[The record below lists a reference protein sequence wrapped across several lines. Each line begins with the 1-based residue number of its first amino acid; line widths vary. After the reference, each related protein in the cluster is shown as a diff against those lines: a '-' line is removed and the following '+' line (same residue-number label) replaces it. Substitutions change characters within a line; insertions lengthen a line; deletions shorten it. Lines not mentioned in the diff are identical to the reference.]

1 MNRLNHCLFTRVA
14 YGSVYEKRGKD
25 QVDIILLRGV
35 PEPLD
40 NFDEQ
45 AFVDTLEQEGVIVR
59 CDADGR
65 LADGTLHPSM
75 TED

>member
-1 MNRLNHCLFTRVA
+1 MNLDYCLFVRGG

-35 PEPLD
+35 PEPLF

-59 CDADGR
+59 CDKDGR
-65 LADGTLHPSM
+65 LADGSIHPSV